1 MIGMK
6 KQSLAIK
13 NIQLETR
20 LFKSRCLAALLLLFI
35 FVFVLIGRLAYLQ
48 IKNHRF
54 YSTLSQ
60 HNLLNIIPIQPNR
73 GLIFDRNGVLLAK
86 DIPTYTLT
94 VTPNGTKHLDEM
106 IKRLSKIIPLSEDEI
121 KQFHRIAYQ
130 YRPYQPVPVKYKL
143 TNEEVARFYVNQYQF
158 PQVQI
163 ETRMMRY
170 YPLADI
176 TSDILGYVGR
186 INPQELRKVNADNY
200 TADDDIGKIGIEK
213 YYERQLHGT
222 FGAEEVETDA
232 SGRIVRTLKEIP
244 PNAGD
249 NIYLTIDSNL
259 QAEANKVLGDESGAI
274 VAMAPDTGQIL
285 ALTSKP
291 SFDPNLFVWGLSS
304 QVYQK
309 LLNSPLHPLYNRA
322 IHGQFASGSTIKPFL
337 AIFGLDEGI
346 VTPQSQIYD
355 PGWFQLPN
363 TKHIYHDWQLTGHGW
378 VNIIKAI
385 AVSCDVYFYNLAVI
399 MGIDRV
405 DDILHKFGF
414 GQLTGVDLPEEVP
427 GLVPSPHW
435 KIGAQGYP
443 WYAGD
448 TIETG
453 IGQGF
458 FLVTPL
464 QLVQGVSIIAE
475 RGKRHRPTLLLKSM
489 TSDGSETISPLISE
503 TPVVLKNPNN
513 WDIIIR
519 AMQEVVDKPW
529 GTADFFGKHPGF
541 TVAAKTGTAQVDGHR
556 RDEDTS
562 RTNIPKRLRNNHLF
576 IAFAPVDH
584 PEIAVAVVVEHN
596 AMADKMTGEI
606 MNYYFSHLAATQDAQ
621 PIATQ

>member
-1 MIGMK
+1 MK
-6 KQSLAIK
+6 KQPFAIK
-13 NIQLETR
+13 NIQLETH
-20 LFKSRCLAALLLLFI
+20 LFKSRCLTALSFLFI
-35 FVFVLIGRLAYLQ
+35 IIFVLIGRLAYLQ

-60 HNLLNIIPIQPNR
+60 HNVLNTIPIKPNR

-86 DIPTYTLT
+86 DIPTYTLAIT
-94 VTPNGTKHLDEM
+94 HNGTKHLDEI
-106 IKRLSKIIPLSEDEI
+106 IKRLSKIIPFSEDEI
-121 KQFHRIAYQ
+121 KRFHRITYQ
-130 YRPYQPVPVKYKL
+130 YRHYQPIPLKYNL
-143 TNEEVARFYVNQYQF
+143 TNEEVACFYVNQYQF
-158 PQVQI
+158 PQVEI

-176 TSDILGYVGR
+176 TSDVLGYVGR
-186 INPQELRKVNADNY
+186 INPQELQKVNADNY
-200 TADDDIGKIGIEK
+200 TTDDDIGKMGIEK
-213 YYERQLHGT
+213 YYEKQLHGT
-222 FGAEEVETDA
+222 LGVEEVETDA
-232 SGRIVRTLKEIP
+232 SGRIVRTLKETP

-259 QAEANKVLGDESGAI
+259 QTEANKVLGDENGAI

-285 ALTSKP
+285 ALVTKP
-291 SFDPNLFVWGLSS
+291 SFDPNPFVSGLNL
-304 QVYQK
+304 QAYQK

-322 IHGQFASGSTIKPFL
+322 IRGQFASGSTIKPFL

-346 VTPQSQIYD
+346 VTLQYQIYD

-378 VNIIKAI
+378 VNIVKAI
-385 AVSCDVYFYNLAVI
+385 AVSCDVYFYNLAVT
-399 MGIDRV
+399 MGIDRI

-435 KIGAQGYP
+435 KIGTQGYP
-443 WYAGD
+443 WYTGD

-464 QLVQGVSIIAE
+464 QLAQGVSIIAE
-475 RGKRHRPTLLLKSM
+475 RGKRYRPALLLKSV
-489 TSDGSETISPLISE
+489 SPDGAEAISPFISE

-513 WDIIIR
+513 WDIIIH
-519 AMQEVVDKPW
+519 AMQEVVDKSW

-541 TVAAKTGTAQVDGHR
+541 TVAAKTATAQVYGHQ

-562 RTNIPKRLRNNHLF
+562 RTNISKRLRNNHLF
-576 IAFAPVDH
+576 IAFAPINH
-584 PEIAVAVVVEHN
+584 PKIAVAVVVEHN
-596 AMADKMTGEI
+596 AMADKMTSEI
-606 MNYYFSHLAATQDAQ
+606 MNYYFNHLVETQDAKPNAVQ
-621 PIATQ
+621 

>member
-1 MIGMK
+1 MK
-6 KQSLAIK
+6 KQSIVIK
-13 NIQLETR
+13 NIQLEMR
-20 LFKSRCLAALLLLFI
+20 LFRNRCLAALFLLFI
-35 FVFVLIGRLAYLQ
+35 FAFVLISQLIYLQ

-73 GLIFDRNGVLLAK
+73 GLIFDRNGILLAK

-94 VTPNGTKHLDEM
+94 IIPNGAKHLNAM
-106 IKRLSKIIPLSEDEI
+106 IKRLSKVISLSEDDI
-121 KQFHRIAYQ
+121 KRFHRIAYQ
-130 YRPYQPVPVKYKL
+130 YRPYQPIPLKYKL
-143 TNEEVARFYVNQYQF
+143 TNEEVARFYVNQYRF
-158 PQVQI
+158 PKVEI
-163 ETRMMRY
+163 KTRMMRY
-170 YPLADI
+170 YPLANI
-176 TSDILGYVGR
+176 TSNVLGYVGH
-186 INPQELRKVNADNY
+186 INPQELQKLNADNY
-200 TADDDIGKIGIEK
+200 TADDDIGKMGIEK
-213 YYERQLHGT
+213 YYEKRLHGT
-222 FGAEEVETDA
+222 LGAEKVETDA
-232 SGRIVRTLKEIP
+232 SGRIVRTLKEIS

-249 NIYLTIDSNL
+249 NIYLTIDSKL

-274 VAMAPDTGQIL
+274 VVMAPDTGQIL
-285 ALTSKP
+285 ALVTKP
-291 SFDPNLFVWGLSS
+291 SFNPNPFSSGLSL
-304 QVYQK
+304 QAYQK
-309 LLNSPLHPLYNRA
+309 LLNSPLHPLYNRP
-322 IHGQFASGSTIKPFL
+322 IRGQFASGSTIKPFL

-346 VTPQSQIYD
+346 VTPQYQIYD

-363 TKHIYHDWQLTGHGW
+363 TKHIYHDWRLTGHGW
-378 VNIIKAI
+378 VDIVKAI

-399 MGIDRV
+399 MGIDRI

-427 GLVPSPHW
+427 GLIPSPDW
-435 KIGAQGYP
+435 KIGVQGYP
-443 WYAGD
+443 WYTGD

-464 QLVQGVSIIAE
+464 QLAQGVSIIAE
-475 RGKRHRPTLLLKSM
+475 RGKKYRPTLLFKSVAQNG
-489 TSDGSETISPLISE
+489 TETIPPLISE

-513 WDIIIR
+513 WNIIIR
-519 AMQEVVDKPW
+519 AMQDVVDKPW

-541 TVAAKTGTAQVDGHR
+541 TVAAKTATAQIYGHQ

-576 IAFAPVDH
+576 IAFASVNH

-596 AMADKMTGEI
+596 AMADKMAGEI
-606 MNYYFSHLAATQDAQ
+606 MNYYFNHLVVSQDAQ
-621 PIATQ
+621 